1 LTKKKKEIIWGT
13 CFFSAT
19 ADKVTII
26 DNGTWVSVTLYYI
39 GDWRRENFLTK
50 LDHVEDGATSNNLM
64 KVITKAI
71 YNISGMSRIDI
82 ASRLLAFKAS
92 ELS

>member
-1 LTKKKKEIIWGT
+1 
-13 CFFSAT
+13 
-19 ADKVTII
+19 
-26 DNGTWVSVTLYYI
+26 
-39 GDWRRENFLTK
+39 
-50 LDHVEDGATSNNLM
+50 M
-64 KVITKAI
+64 KIITKAI